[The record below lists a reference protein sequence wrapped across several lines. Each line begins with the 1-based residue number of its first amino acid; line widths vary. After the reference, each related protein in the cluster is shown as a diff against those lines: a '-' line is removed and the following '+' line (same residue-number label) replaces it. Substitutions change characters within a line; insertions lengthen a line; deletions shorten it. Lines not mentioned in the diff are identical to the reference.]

1 MSFLEGCADSKWAV
15 KRSQI
20 LFATLLY
27 RQAAGEQGTGGF
39 SVLLL
44 FGCFFFVFVFALF
57 FFFGLVFYSQL
68 STVDF

>member
-15 KRSQI
+15 KRRQI

-27 RQAAGEQGTGGF
+27 RQAAGDRGIF
-39 SVLLL
+39 
-44 FGCFFFVFVFALF
+44 CFIVIWLVFFVFVFALFF